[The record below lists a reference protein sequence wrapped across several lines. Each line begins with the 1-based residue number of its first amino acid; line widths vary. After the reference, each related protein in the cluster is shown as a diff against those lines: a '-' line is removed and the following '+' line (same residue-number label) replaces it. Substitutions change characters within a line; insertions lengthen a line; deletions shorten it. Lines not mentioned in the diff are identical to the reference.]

1 MNWLSSF
8 VRDGGIAKEVNLPTY
23 EMGAFQPSSV
33 NHGDHGSQ
41 RRLSE
46 IGIFFG
52 LIVFA
57 PLIEGGT
64 THLPVMIIR
73 LLLVAGLILWMFR
86 SFRSEAM
93 TVHRVS
99 ILPLAAMF
107 VGISVLE
114 TFRSSYVGASIQGV
128 VGLFMCAVFMFLL
141 LHQPYT
147 RSSLRILVLGIVVM
161 GSLEALLGI
170 VQYGWMGETRAKG
183 TFFNP
188 NFFAMYEAVTVVLT
202 LSLLSSMKW
211 ADHGWREKCLLGVA
225 LSVSMSA
232 FVMAQ
237 SRGAFFAFLVA
248 LLFLGLCRSWKL
260 AVVLPLVVGLG
271 VIAVPNP
278 IKERALAVSDQD
290 PYAYTRLEIWKSSL
304 DRIADHPFGTGLGTY
319 KYLSFKYRFPI
330 EGEIVRYEKRA
341 ESAHN
346 EYLQMAVEL
355 GVGGLALFL
364 VGIGVWGWDVKGAL
378 QGGLSSWERGAV
390 VGLSGGAL
398 AILVHAAVDSVF
410 HEPALV
416 LLLILCGSLVLVLK
430 RLNGPN
436 RTPTWNLP
444 FPYHPTRLAL
454 VVVLGVASVFLTIQ
468 PAAAWFAYQQGNT
481 ASQSGQRERAW
492 EWYRRATFIDP
503 VTTAYRDAVAR
514 MNVTQFY
521 ASGDPQWLLQAVEE
535 IEICQELNPLD
546 GRIPSRLGMLY
557 LLLAEK
563 SFSNEQR
570 GELIARA
577 VKSYE
582 GAIKADP
589 FSPFNYLELGKIMWG
604 QGQYEEA
611 EVLLKK
617 AVTHEPNFLPARVLL
632 AKLAAQVGKS
642 DISLSQYAV
651 IESIQER
658 YKGRTLSPLESQYLD
673 VSSNLHDQALNE

>member
-1 MNWLSSF
+1 M
-8 VRDGGIAKEVNLPTY
+8 
-23 EMGAFQPSSV
+23 
-33 NHGDHGSQ
+33 
-41 RRLSE
+41 
-46 IGIFFG
+46 
-52 LIVFA
+52 VFA

-73 LLLVAGLILWMFR
+73 LLLVAGLALWVSR
-86 SFRSEAM
+86 SFQSGTITLYRIPMLPFVAIFIG
-93 TVHRVS
+93 VS
-99 ILPLAAMF
+99 GL
-107 VGISVLE
+107 GIFS
-114 TFRSSYVGASIQGV
+114 SSYVGMSIQGV
-128 VGLFMCAVFMFLL
+128 VGLFMYAVFLFLI
-141 LHQPYT
+141 LHQLFT

-202 LSLLSSMKW
+202 LSLLISMKW
-211 ADHGWREKCLLGVA
+211 ADHGWREKCLLGIA
-225 LSVSMSA
+225 LSVSLPA

-271 VIAVPNP
+271 VIALPNP

-290 PYAYTRLEIWKSSL
+290 PYAYTRFEIWKSSL
-304 DRIADHPFGTGLGTY
+304 DRIADHPFGTGAGTY

-346 EYLQMAVEL
+346 EYLQMAVEM

-364 VGIGVWGWDVKGAL
+364 VGIGIWGWDIKGAL
-378 QGGLSSWERGAV
+378 QSGLSSWDRGAV

-416 LLLILCGSLVLVLK
+416 LLLVLCGSLVLVLK
-430 RLNGPN
+430 RLNSPN
-436 RTPTWNLP
+436 RIPTWNIP
-444 FPYHPTRLAL
+444 FPYHPARLAL
-454 VVVLGVASVFLTIQ
+454 VVLLGAASVFLTIQ
-468 PAAAWFAYQQGNT
+468 PAAAWFAYQQGNA

-503 VTTAYRDAVAR
+503 GTTAYRDAVAR
-514 MNVTQFY
+514 MNVSQFY
-521 ASGDPQWLLQAVEE
+521 ATGDPQWLLYAVEE
-535 IEICQELNPLD
+535 IEICQELSSLD

-557 LLLAEK
+557 LLLAERTL
-563 SFSNEQR
+563 SNEQR
-570 GELIARA
+570 SGLIARA

-604 QGQYEEA
+604 QGRYREA
-611 EVLLKK
+611 QVLLEK
-617 AVTHEPNFLPARVLL
+617 AVTHEPNFLPARLLL
-632 AKLAAQVGKS
+632 AKLAAQIGKN
-642 DISLSQYAV
+642 DIALSQYAA
-651 IESIQER
+651 IERIQER
-658 YKGRTLSPLESQYLD
+658 YKGRTLSPLESRYLD
-673 VSSNLHDQALNE
+673 VSSNLHDQAMNE

>member
-1 MNWLSSF
+1 MP
-8 VRDGGIAKEVNLPTY
+8 KEVNLSTFDT
-23 EMGAFQPSSV
+23 GVLQPFCALKEQ
-33 NHGDHGSQ
+33 DHASQ
-41 RRLSE
+41 RGLSE
-46 IGIFFG
+46 VGILFA
-52 LIVFA
+52 LMVFS

-64 THLPVMIIR
+64 THLPVLIIR
-73 LLLVAGLILWMFR
+73 LLLVAGLALWVFR
-86 SFRSEAM
+86 SFQSGTITLYRIPM
-93 TVHRVS
+93 M
-99 ILPLAAMF
+99 PLAAMF
-107 VGISVLE
+107 VGISGLGI
-114 TFRSSYVGASIQGV
+114 FRSSYVGASIQGV
-128 VGLFMCAVFMFLL
+128 IGLLMYALLMFLL
-141 LHQPYT
+141 LHQLYT
-147 RSSLRILVLGIVVM
+147 RSSSRILVLGIVVM
-161 GSLEALLGI
+161 GSLEGLLGI
-170 VQYGWMGETRAKG
+170 VQYGWMGEARAKG

-188 NFFAMYEAVTVVLT
+188 NFFAMYEAVTVVLA

-211 ADHGWREKCLLGVA
+211 ADHGWQEKCLLGAA
-225 LSVSMSA
+225 LSVSMPA

-260 AVVLPLVVGLG
+260 AVLLPLVVVLG
-271 VIAVPNP
+271 VITLPNP

-364 VGIGVWGWDVKGAL
+364 VGIGVWGWEVKGTL
-378 QGGLSSWERGAV
+378 QGEGLSSWERGAV

-398 AILVHAAVDSVF
+398 AILVHASVDSVF

-416 LLLILCGSLVLVLK
+416 ILLILCGSLVLVLK
-430 RLNGPN
+430 RLNSPT
-436 RTPTWNLP
+436 RTPTWNIP
-444 FPYHPTRLAL
+444 FPYHPARLAL
-454 VVVLGVASVFLTIQ
+454 VVLLGAASIFLIIQ
-468 PAAAWFAYQQGNT
+468 PAAAWFAYEQGNV
-481 ASQSGQRERAW
+481 ASRNGQRERAW

-503 VTTAYRDAVAR
+503 GTTAYRDAVAR

-557 LLLAEK
+557 LLLAERTM
-563 SFSNEQR
+563 SNEQR

-589 FSPFNYLELGKIMWG
+589 FSPFNYQDLGKIMWR

-611 EVLLKK
+611 QVLLKK
-617 AVTHEPNFLPARVLL
+617 AVSHEPNFLPARVLL
-632 AKLAAQVGKS
+632 AKLAAQVGKN
-642 DISLSQYAV
+642 DIALSQYAA
-651 IESIQER
+651 IERIQER
-658 YKGRTLSPLESQYLD
+658 YKGRTVSPLESRYLD
-673 VSSNLHDQALNE
+673 VSLDLKDQLVKE

>member
-1 MNWLSSF
+1 MP
-8 VRDGGIAKEVNLPTY
+8 KEVNLSTFDT
-23 EMGAFQPSSV
+23 GVLQPFCALKEQ
-33 NHGDHGSQ
+33 DHASQ
-41 RRLSE
+41 RGLSE
-46 IGIFFG
+46 VGILFA
-52 LIVFA
+52 LMVFS

-64 THLPVMIIR
+64 THLPVLIIR
-73 LLLVAGLILWMFR
+73 LLLVAGLALWVFR
-86 SFRSEAM
+86 SFQSGTITLYRIPM
-93 TVHRVS
+93 M
-99 ILPLAAMF
+99 PLAAMF
-107 VGISVLE
+107 VGISGLGI
-114 TFRSSYVGASIQGV
+114 FRSSYVGASIQGV
-128 VGLFMCAVFMFLL
+128 IGLLMYALLMFLL
-141 LHQPYT
+141 LHQLYT
-147 RSSLRILVLGIVVM
+147 RSSSRILVLGIVVM
-161 GSLEALLGI
+161 GSLEGLLGI
-170 VQYGWMGETRAKG
+170 VQYGWMGEARAKG

-188 NFFAMYEAVTVVLT
+188 NFFAMYEAVTVVLA

-211 ADHGWREKCLLGVA
+211 ADHGWQEKCLLGAA
-225 LSVSMSA
+225 LSVSMPA

-260 AVVLPLVVGLG
+260 AVLLPLVVVLG
-271 VIAVPNP
+271 VITLPNP

-364 VGIGVWGWDVKGAL
+364 VGIGVWGWEVKGTL
-378 QGGLSSWERGAV
+378 QGGLLSWERGAV

-398 AILVHAAVDSVF
+398 AILAHAAVDSVF

-416 LLLILCGSLVLVLK
+416 LLLIMCGSLVVVLK
-430 RLNGPN
+430 RFNSPDPA
-436 RTPTWNLP
+436 PTWTVP
-444 FPYHPTRLAL
+444 FPYRPARLAM
-454 VVVLGVASVFLTIQ
+454 VVLLGAASVFLIIQ
-468 PAAAWFAYQQGNT
+468 PAAAWFAYEEGNV
-481 ASQSGQRERAW
+481 ASQHGQSERAG

-503 VTTAYRDAVAR
+503 GTTAYRDAVAR

-521 ASGDPQWLLQAVEE
+521 ASGDPQWLLHAVEE
-535 IEICQELNPLD
+535 LEICQELNPLD
-546 GRIPSRLGMLY
+546 GRIPSRLGMVY
-557 LLLAEK
+557 LVLAERTM
-563 SFSNEQR
+563 SNEQR

-582 GAIKADP
+582 RAIEADP
-589 FSPFNYLELGKIMWG
+589 FSPFNYLELGKMMWRN
-604 QGQYEEA
+604 GQYEKA
-611 EVLLKK
+611 QALLKT

-642 DISLSQYAV
+642 DVALSQYGA
-651 IESIQER
+651 IESIQDR
-658 YKGRTLSPLESQYLD
+658 YKGRTLSPLESRYLD
-673 VSSNLHDQALNE
+673 ISSNSHDQALNE

>member
-1 MNWLSSF
+1 MP
-8 VRDGGIAKEVNLPTY
+8 KEVNLSTFDT
-23 EMGAFQPSSV
+23 GVLQPFCALKERG
-33 NHGDHGSQ
+33 HASQ
-41 RRLSE
+41 RGLSE
-46 IGIFFG
+46 VGILFA
-52 LIVFA
+52 LMVFS

-64 THLPVMIIR
+64 THLPVLIIR
-73 LLLVAGLILWMFR
+73 LLLVAGLALWVFR
-86 SFRSEAM
+86 SFQSGTITLCRIPM
-93 TVHRVS
+93 
-99 ILPLAAMF
+99 LPLAAMF
-107 VGISVLE
+107 VGISGLGI
-114 TFRSSYVGASIQGV
+114 FRSSYVGASIQGV
-128 VGLFMCAVFMFLL
+128 VGLLMYALLMLLL
-141 LHQPYT
+141 LHQLYT
-147 RSSLRILVLGIVVM
+147 RFSLRILVLGIVVM
-161 GSLEALLGI
+161 GLIEGLLGI
-170 VQYGWMGETRAKG
+170 IQYGWMGEARAKG

-188 NFFAMYEAVTVVLT
+188 NFFAMYEAVTVLLT
-202 LSLLSSMKW
+202 LGLLSSMKW
-211 ADHGWREKCLLGVA
+211 ADHGWAEKCLLGAA
-225 LSVSMSA
+225 LSVSLPA

-237 SRGAFFAFLVA
+237 SRGAFLAFLVA

-260 AVVLPLVVGLG
+260 AVLLPLVVVLG
-271 VIAVPNP
+271 VIILPNP
-278 IKERALAVSDQD
+278 IKQRALAVSDQD
-290 PYAYTRLEIWKSSL
+290 PYAYTRFEIWKSSL

-398 AILVHAAVDSVF
+398 AILVHASVDSVF

-416 LLLILCGSLVLVLK
+416 ILLILCGSLVLVLK
-430 RLNGPN
+430 RLNSPN
-436 RTPTWNLP
+436 RTLTWNIP
-444 FPYHPTRLAL
+444 FPYHPVRLGL
-454 VVVLGVASVFLTIQ
+454 VVLLGAATTFLIIQ
-468 PAAAWFAYQQGNT
+468 PAAAWFAYEQGNV
-481 ASQSGQRERAW
+481 ASQSGRSERAW

-503 VTTAYRDAVAR
+503 GTTAYRDAVAR

-557 LLLAEK
+557 LLLSERAT
-563 SFSNEQR
+563 SNEQR
-570 GELIARA
+570 ADLIARA
-577 VKSYE
+577 AESYE
-582 GAIKADP
+582 GAIKVDP
-589 FSPFNYLELGKIMWG
+589 FSPFNYLELGEIRWR
-604 QGQYEEA
+604 QGQSEEA
-611 EVLLKK
+611 QVLLAK

-642 DISLSQYAV
+642 DIALSQYAA
-651 IESIQER
+651 IERIQGR
-658 YKGRTLSPLESQYLD
+658 YKGRTVSPLESRYLD
-673 VSSNLHDQALNE
+673 VRSNFHDQSLNE